1 MIVLP
6 VIKYLFKIIIYQSKF
21 LYLIYI
27 KIVTNNFVDLLITNT
42 AKESNNE
49 LMNTQNKIKDTKNFV
64 IFQLG
69 SYPWQ
74 SPKEA
79 TSGSGILHEAQ
90 HEVFNMMDGV
100 ASYSI
105 FPSGF
110 ARQKNSELNRNDV
123 RIYEM
128 DSEVPEYSHPDGH
141 RWGGVG
147 QEYVN
152 KFISDHEKLVYDYML
167 EIENSFEAGSEIKLF
182 IAHHTAINSIIAKK
196 VMKRRAENGLSVPP
210 IVIFL
215 HGTAMIMMQNELRE
229 TELVKSGK
237 MLESDRIWPSTF
249 HKQLTE
255 LGVFDDCNKPGN
267 ANLAYAISEENM
279 EVFSELFPKFDKT
292 KFILANPGFNS
303 CFVPQPE
310 MKLQDVLKKA
320 KLRHLGLS
328 KENTFDLRTDY
339 KHMIVFVGQFVGWK
353 RIDAVLRAAKI
364 WEAEF
369 GDKLL
374 TLIIGK
380 QKKEYNIE
388 LQTLNENL
396 GNKNTFFVG
405 PLMQPELAD
414 LFAAADVCT
423 FPSKAEPFGM
433 VLIEALACGT
443 PVVGANSG
451 GPKDFMTEEVGFL
464 VPETDDKQVFSENL
478 AKAVIKA
485 IKEDWKTK
493 MSKKCVEV
501 AAPFSNFLKT
511 KTLLE
516 DTKKLLGGL
525 E

>member
-1 MIVLP
+1 M
-6 VIKYLFKIIIYQSKF
+6 
-21 LYLIYI
+21 
-27 KIVTNNFVDLLITNT
+27 
-42 AKESNNE
+42 NNE
-49 LMNTQNKIKDTKNFV
+49 PQAKSKTDSSKNFV

-74 SPKEA
+74 APNEA

-90 HEVFNMMDGV
+90 HEVFNVMDKV

-110 ARQKNSELNRNDV
+110 ARQKNIDLNRNDV

-128 DSEVPEYSHPDGH
+128 DSEVPEYSHPNGH
-141 RWGGVG
+141 RWGGVSD
-147 QEYVN
+147 EYVD
-152 KFISDHEKLVYDYML
+152 KFISDHEQLVYDYML
-167 EIENSFEAGSEIKLF
+167 DIENTFEAGSEIQLF

-196 VMKRRAENGLSVPP
+196 VMERRAANDLTVPP

-215 HGTAMIMMQNELRE
+215 HGTAMIMMKNELQE
-229 TELVKSGK
+229 IELVKSGK
-237 MLESDRIWPSTF
+237 LLASDRIWPSSF

-255 LGVFDDCNKPGN
+255 LEVFDDCSKPGN

-279 EVFSELFPKFDKT
+279 DVFSELFPKFDKE
-292 KFILANPGFNS
+292 KFILANPGFNN
-303 CFVPQPE
+303 CFIPRPE
-310 MKLQDVLKKA
+310 MKLQDVLKEANLK
-320 KLRHLGLS
+320 HLGLS
-328 KENTFDLRTDY
+328 EETTFDLRTDY
-339 KHMIVFVGQFVGWK
+339 KHMVVFVGQFVGWK

-369 GDKLL
+369 GDELL

-388 LQTLNENL
+388 LQNLNESL

-414 LFAAADVCT
+414 LFAAASVCT

-433 VLIEALACGT
+433 VLIEALACGI
-443 PVVGANSG
+443 PVIGADSG
-451 GPKDFMTEEVGFL
+451 GPRDFMTNEVGFL
-464 VPETDDKQVFSENL
+464 VPENDDIQVFSENL

-493 MSKKCVEV
+493 MSKKCIEV
-501 AAPFSNFLKT
+501 ATPFSNFLKT
-511 KTLLE
+511 K
-516 DTKKLLGGL
+516 KLLQDTQELLG
-525 E
+525 EVE